1 MFTVEQESDAVIIV
15 TIDERDQFEDVEIVI
30 GEDNT
35 VYIRQFSE
43 ELGEYQLL
51 YMSYQQ
57 LQDIQYSLH
66 STQGMYRIE
75 RA

>member
-1 MFTVEQESDAVIIV
+1 MFTIEQEPDAVIIV
-15 TIDERDQFEDVEIVI
+15 TMDERDQFEDVETVI
-30 GEDNT
+30 GDDST

-57 LQDIQYSLH
+57 LQDIAYSLH
-66 STQGMYRIE
+66 RTQGMYRVE